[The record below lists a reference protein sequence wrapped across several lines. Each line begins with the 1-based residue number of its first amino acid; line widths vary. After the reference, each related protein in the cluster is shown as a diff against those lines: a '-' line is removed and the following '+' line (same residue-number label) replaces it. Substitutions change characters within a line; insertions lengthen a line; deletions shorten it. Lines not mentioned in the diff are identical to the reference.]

1 MSAPTTRNVQTLARS
16 VALTLGAGYLILVA
30 APVTAVTALL
40 VGSGYRT
47 AGVALLG
54 LTLVATA
61 ACLTAVGLAWVLA
74 GTLVSVLDATQ
85 AAGRLRLLRWAETA
99 ETTRP
104 WARLVRPSARLA
116 VIDPRSAEERTED
129 DLARLKTRYVS
140 GALSTAEFERELNHL
155 LGTKSPGRS
164 PDDETVS
171 VASVGARRDPVES
184 IDVEAVETHS

>member
-1 MSAPTTRNVQTLARS
+1 VT
-16 VALTLGAGYLILVA
+16 ALI
-30 APVTAVTALL
+30 AVTALL
-40 VGSGYRT
+40 VGSGYWT
-47 AGVALLG
+47 AGVELLG

-61 ACLTAVGLAWVLA
+61 ACLTAVGLAWVFI

-85 AAGRLRLLRWAETA
+85 AAGRLRLLRWAATA

-104 WARLVRPSARLA
+104 WARLVRLSARLA

-129 DLARLKTRYVS
+129 DLARLKTQYVS
-140 GALSTAEFERELNHL
+140 GALSTAEFEREPNHL
-155 LGTKSPGRS
+155 PGTRSPGQS